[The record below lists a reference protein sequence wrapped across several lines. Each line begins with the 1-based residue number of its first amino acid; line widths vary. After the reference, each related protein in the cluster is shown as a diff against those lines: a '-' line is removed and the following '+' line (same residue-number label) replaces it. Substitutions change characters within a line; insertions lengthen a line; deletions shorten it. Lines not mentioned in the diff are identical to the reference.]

1 MVTDPLGTADADQA
15 VVEQVNLRNKPYTI
29 CGGRG
34 SAISFDQIKDRHA
47 IEELNG
53 SWGCKL
59 LRVLS
64 YKLYKSGD

>member
-1 MVTDPLGTADADQA
+1 MVADLAGIADSDQA
-15 VVEQVNLRNKPYTI
+15 VAEQVNLRDKPYTI
-29 CGGRG
+29 CRG
-34 SAISFDQIKDRHA
+34 HGSSVSFDQIKDRHA
-47 IEELNG
+47 IEDLNG